1 MADKEYRG
9 IKVFQNRKLYLN
21 LQSIFRIGG
30 RGDNLSPLFITM
42 STLINKAKI
51 YLDQALEEN
60 PQLFV
65 VSFDVNAANHI
76 KVVIDGDQD
85 VSISDCMAVSRKIE
99 HQLDRDEE
107 DFSVEVLSFG
117 VGEKLMFPRQFIKN
131 VGRKLEVETADEK
144 IKADLVEATEDGIE
158 LQWKARE
165 PKPVGKGKH
174 TVEKELKLAYQEIKQ
189 AKVMIIFNK

>member
-1 MADKEYRG
+1 MSTLANKA
-9 IKVFQNRKLYLN
+9 KLYLEEA
-21 LQSIFRIGG
+21 LQ
-30 RGDNLSPLFITM
+30 
-42 STLINKAKI
+42 
-51 YLDQALEEN
+51 EN

-65 VSFDVNAANHI
+65 VAFDVNSANHI
-76 KVVIDGDQD
+76 KVVIDGDED
-85 VSISDCMAVSRKIE
+85 VSISDCMSVSRKIE

-117 VGEKLMFPRQFIKN
+117 VGEKLLYPRQFIKN
-131 VGRKLEVETADEK
+131 IGRKLEVETTNEK
-144 IKADLVEATEDGIE
+144 IKADLVDATDEGIE

-174 TVEKELKLAYQEIKQ
+174 TVDKLQTLAYTEIKQ